1 MALSREKILDTA
13 FTLLTQYGL
22 ADLSMRRLAS
32 ELEVAPGALYYHVKN
47 KQELLTHLASRMLAP
62 IEFPQDAST
71 AAALTSAADQ
81 VYRQLAGIRE
91 SAEVV
96 RLAVALH
103 PERLELLS
111 ALTITCHKAQV
122 PQLAAKTL
130 LHSMLS
136 FIEEEQT
143 RATSTGT
150 EAATQ
155 PPASYCDAVSAVA
168 RGFLAA

>member
-13 FTLLTQYGL
+13 FALLTQYGL

-71 AAALTSAADQ
+71 AAALTSTADQ

-111 ALTITCHKAQV
+111 ALIITCHKAQV

-150 EAATQ
+150 EAAAQ
-155 PPASYCDAVSAVA
+155 PPASYCDAISAVA